1 MVGLARMVKSALG
14 SPRAAKPLLMLIMTT
29 VVDVMIEAA
38 VEAEAVAMAAPEVV
52 AGDVDILVAVAETGA
67 DTEEAVVAREAGKD
81 LIEATGSQIE
91 ANTGATEEAN
101 IDRIETIGVAN
112 TGATGKIEVANTEA
126 IDRIE
131 EANIEATGKIEEANT
146 GAKDRIEIIEI
157 TEVIDRVTSEV
168 TVLPEETEGLVVVD
182 GEAAVAL
189 LAADP
194 GAAVA
199 DIENNKLPDFLQS
212 CDAAEITVV

>member
-1 MVGLARMVKSALG
+1 
-14 SPRAAKPLLMLIMTT
+14 
-29 VVDVMIEAA
+29 MIEAA
-38 VEAEAVAMAAPEVV
+38 VEAEAVAMVAPEV
-52 AGDVDILVAVAETGA
+52 A
-67 DTEEAVVAREAGKD
+67 AREAGKD

-101 IDRIETIGVAN
+101 IDRIE
-112 TGATGKIEVANTEA
+112 
-126 IDRIE
+126 
-131 EANIEATGKIEEANT
+131 KIEEANT
-146 GAKDRIEIIEI
+146 GVKDRIEIIEI

-168 TVLPEETEGLVVVD
+168 TVLPEETEDLVVAD

>member
-1 MVGLARMVKSALG
+1 MVKSALG
-14 SPRAAKPLLMLIMTT
+14 SPRAAKPLMLIMTT

-52 AGDVDILVAVAETGA
+52 AGDVDILAAVAETGA
-67 DTEEAVVAREAGKD
+67 DTEEAVAGKD

-101 IDRIETIGVAN
+101 IDRIETIEEVN
-112 TGATGKIEVANTEA
+112 TGATDRIEEANTEA

-131 EANIEATGKIEEANT
+131 EANIEVTGKIEEANT

-168 TVLPEETEGLVVVD
+168 IVLPEETEGLVVVD
-182 GEAAVAL
+182 GEAVVAL

-194 GAAVA
+194 GGAVA
-199 DIENNKLPDFLQS
+199 DIENNKLTDLLPKFY
-212 CDAAEITVV
+212 DAAEITVV